1 MRLSSLALAA
11 GAVLFAVLNVGSTFA
26 RSTIP
31 YAMHGQ
37 IEQIE
42 LRFEKHRGVDDVYL
56 VTVAGRAYHV
66 DRAVGIRLERGDRI
80 DKQAWSTR
88 LRTPRETV
96 RLRPSADARRMT
108 AVMPVAVL
116 AALAL
121 TLAGVRLDRW
131 VLRD

>member
-1 MRLSSLALAA
+1 MRLPSIVFALAA
-11 GAVLFAVLNVGSTFA
+11 VVFGLINVGITFA

-31 YAMHGQ
+31 YALHGR
-37 IEQIE
+37 IEAID
-42 LRFEKHRGVDDVYL
+42 LKFEKHPGVDDVYL
-56 VTVAGRAYHV
+56 VTINGRSYHV
-66 DRAVGIRLERGDRI
+66 DRAVGVRLDQSDRI
-80 DKQAWSTR
+80 DKQAWSAS

-121 TLAGVRLDRW
+121 TLAGARIDR
-131 VLRD
+131 RRPYE